1 MTEKELTSVSKAHIE
16 TLIASLNFRF
26 ERIGHTTTT
35 VCYAFLPNGFRV
47 GHGDSACVNPA
58 NYDYAEGC
66 QWAKEN
72 AIKSATQNLWMLEGY
87 LLKVTGQTSE
97 RLSVGTA
104 STKPV
109 ESDVHDGFKVYQG
122 KAIMRTAYEVQADDV
137 IVPLKQADTGGP
149 SLSEIAISGERYA
162 FAHFEPVIPGDFICY
177 LDEQD
182 IYHVRRSVMEQRNYL

>member
-1 MTEKELTSVSKAHIE
+1 MTEKELTSVSKAHI
-16 TLIASLNFRF
+16 ASLIDSLSFRF
-26 ERIGHTTTT
+26 ERIGLTTTT

-66 QWAKEN
+66 KWAKEN

-87 LLKVTGQTSE
+87 LLKVAGKTSD
-97 RLSVGTA
+97 RLTENSIE
-104 STKPV
+104 PV

-122 KAIMRTAYEVQADDV
+122 KAIKRTAYEVQEGDS
-137 IVPLKQADTGGP
+137 IIPLKQTDTGGP
-149 SLSEIAISGERYA
+149 SLSEIAIAGERYT
-162 FAHFEPVIPGDFICY
+162 FAHFEPVNPGDFICY

-182 IYHVRRSVMEQRNYL
+182 IYHVRRSVMKERNHL

>member
-72 AIKSATQNLWMLEGY
+72 AI
-87 LLKVTGQTSE
+87 
-97 RLSVGTA
+97 
-104 STKPV
+104 
-109 ESDVHDGFKVYQG
+109 
-122 KAIMRTAYEVQADDV
+122 MRTAYEVQADDV

-162 FAHFEPVIPGDFICY
+162 FAHSEPVIPGDFICY